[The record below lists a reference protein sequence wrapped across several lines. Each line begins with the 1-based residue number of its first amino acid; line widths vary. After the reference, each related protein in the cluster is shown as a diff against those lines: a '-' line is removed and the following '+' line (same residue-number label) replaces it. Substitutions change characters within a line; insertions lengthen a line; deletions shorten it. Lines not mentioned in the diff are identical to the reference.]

1 MPSFLLVFFTNL
13 YSTWN
18 LELAS
23 LPMRFF
29 VFWLQTHP
37 CPSHV
42 FLRKSIIL
50 SFPIKFWWPRSY
62 CQQKSEKKSCSLIIP
77 YLNVS
82 RIVVINEMF
91 ASRIR
96 HQKTLG
102 LDCLLC
108 FLIQET
114 ADRVFFVVIF
124 IGLLAVVVFSGGHS
138 VGCPERYSA
147 LGKHP

>member
-1 MPSFLLVFFTNL
+1 
-13 YSTWN
+13 
-18 LELAS
+18 
-23 LPMRFF
+23 
-29 VFWLQTHP
+29 
-37 CPSHV
+37 
-42 FLRKSIIL
+42 
-50 SFPIKFWWPRSY
+50 
-62 CQQKSEKKSCSLIIP
+62 
-77 YLNVS
+77 
-82 RIVVINEMF
+82 MF